1 MNVALASL
9 EKGAGHG
16 KNDMNHSNKNRN
28 VNHGRHN
35 ISQTVQL
42 TKHAIVS
49 KTLARREVAVVVD
62 VMRAIVTT
70 RRS

>member
-1 MNVALASL
+1 MNVAWASL
-9 EKGAGHG
+9 EKGARHG
-16 KNDMNHSNKNRN
+16 KNDMNHSNKNRYM
-28 VNHGRHN
+28 NHGRHH
-35 ISQTVQL
+35 IRQTVQL
-42 TKHAIVS
+42 TKHTIVR